1 MGDRDEAGRML
12 DSLPVL
18 PWRGLPDGW
27 KDFFNRRW
35 HEFTGLSPE
44 QAHGSGWHVTIHP
57 DDVPAVAKK
66 WQEVVTSGDGGEIEA
81 RLRRFDGRYRWFL
94 CRAAPLRDDE
104 GNIVAWHAT
113 DTAIEDRNN
122 TEEDAK

>member
-1 MGDRDEAGRML
+1 MADRDDARRML
-12 DSLPVL
+12 DYLPVL
-18 PWRGLPDGW
+18 SWRGLPDGS

-66 WQEVVTSGDGGEIEA
+66 WQEGVTSGKGGGIEA
-81 RLRRFDGRYRWFL
+81 RPRRFDRSYRWVL
-94 CRAAPLRDDE
+94 CPAGPGRDE
-104 GNIVAWHAT
+104 QGHILAWDGT
-113 DTAIEDRNN
+113 P
-122 TEEDAK
+122 